1 MQRLRMLCTAQVFGA
16 GNFPGYEDN
25 EVIQQV
31 TFRHHPVVA

>member
-1 MQRLRMLCTAQVFGA
+1 MLCTTQVFGA

-31 TFRHHPVVA
+31 SGDDQPIVA